1 MKKKNTRSK
10 ILLSFIAAVLCIG
23 FFVLITYRNMVLT
36 EQESRSISSSIDVL
50 QKLQNVWSDVQD
62 IETGQRGF
70 IITGNEQFLESY
82 RRGIENLRNDTAV
95 LKALRTADSSD
106 RINYSNLI
114 GLIEQKVQASK
125 YAVELRRIYGIDSAA
140 KYVER
145 MEGLAL
151 MNNIRNHVSML
162 ENQDRITLQ
171 YSSLKRD
178 SLSQKRAWQLFSLA
192 IIFFVILYINYR
204 VINRDFIFQQKSERL
219 LRYNASLISI
229 ISDAI
234 VTTDKEYKITNWNKY
249 AQKLY
254 GYDENEALG
263 RGLLELLHIESESL
277 SMEEVIK
284 LFNETGQWKGELIH
298 YQKNGTPLNVDV
310 AVSAIVDP
318 SGEIIGTVS
327 VIRDIT
333 ERYRTEKRLKQLTY
347 NLEEEVKEKVAE
359 LNGIF
364 ERITDAFIA
373 LDNDWNYTYAN
384 TRAAAM
390 DNFLPE
396 DLIGKNIWEIFPHVI
411 TEPFYEALH
420 RAKET
425 RESLRLELY
434 FSKNDQWFEDLIY
447 PSENGM
453 SVYYRDI
460 TNRKKAEQQLLDSE
474 KELSIS
480 NERFLLVA
488 KATNDAVWD
497 WDMQTDVIWGNE
509 SFRKIFGIGAEE
521 PISFEQFASRLH
533 PEDRDMIMHNL
544 NNALAT
550 GTTYL
555 AEEFRFLAEQGEYLT
570 LYDRAYILYDEAG
583 KAFRMLGAMQD
594 ISLQKLAQHQLLIEK
609 DLSDNIINSLPGI
622 FYLFNQ
628 KGNFLRWNR
637 NMEQVTGYSGR
648 ELQLLHPVT
657 LFDESEQGLISD
669 KIKNVFLTGEDQ
681 VEAFLKTKDYKMLPY
696 YFTGM
701 VINYEGEDCLMGVG
715 IDISERIKSQQEL
728 KESEERYRTLIEQAS
743 DGIFISNQDGDY
755 VDVNTSAS
763 ILTGYSKAEL
773 LKLNIRDIILE
784 HDLTER
790 PLMLGEIK
798 KGMVLINERTMRQKN
813 GQLIVVEISAK
824 MLPDGRFQG
833 IVRDITARKKTEAE
847 IRMSEHKYRLL
858 FNSNPMPMW
867 MISMPERNF
876 LDVNDAAI
884 AFYGYSKE
892 EFMGMNIRDLRPDNE
907 YSKFSEI
914 ISSFKSGI
922 TNAGTWKHKKK
933 NGDVIKVNIITHEIL
948 YEGKQAKLFLA
959 NDITEKIEAEEK
971 LQRSHEELRQLATHL
986 QDIREDERTRIA
998 REIHDELGQQL
1009 TGLKMDISWLSKK
1022 INGQAPEINQKLAES
1037 LVLIDDTVKTVRRI
1051 ATQLRPSILDD
1062 LGLISAMEW
1071 QSEEFEKRFKIETVF
1086 KANITVLDID
1096 AEVSTGLF
1104 RVFQESL
1111 TNILRHAKASRVNAS
1126 LHLEH
1131 ESLTLQITDN
1141 GVGFEVDNI
1150 GEKKTLGLLGMKE
1163 RTLMMGGTYHITSD
1177 PGMGTTVLITVPIH
1191 H

>member
-145 MEGLAL
+145 MEGFAL

-555 AEEFRFLAEQGEYLT
+555 AEEFRFLSEQGDYLT

-594 ISLQKLAQHQLLIEK
+594 ITLQKLAQHQLLIEK

-933 NGDVIKVNIITHEIL
+933 NGVVIKVNIITHEIL